1 MSYKEQTL
9 RMEWIKTIKALPK
22 RNEQVNLVWTHP
34 ELGGTEVGQGCR
46 MNNWFEVIT
55 TYGDNPEIL
64 KIPFEL
70 VDKWCI
76 LPKS

>member
-22 RNEQVNLVWTHP
+22 RNE
-34 ELGGTEVGQGCR
+34 QGCR